1 MLQRFF
7 IFLIA
12 VYQCALSPLLG
23 QHCRFLPTCSA
34 YTKEAILRYGVI
46 KGMYLGIKR
55 LLRCHPFHPGG
66 FDPVP

>member
-7 IFLIA
+7 ILLIA
-12 VYQCALSPLLG
+12 FYQCALSPFWG
-23 QHCRFLPTCSA
+23 QHCLVLPTCSA

-46 KGMYLGIKR
+46 KGVYLGIKR